1 MCTTNSFSVLLCYLL
16 NFSFILSPLPI
27 FLRRTEPCKTRERKW
42 GGIGSG
48 SLAVKKLGN
57 KGKKGKSF
65 KAETIKRM
73 MSPRSKYYC
82 FNLSR
87 ASGTQNVYL
96 VGQPWSPTIIIN
108 GPSTF
113 KCILLALNRDGN
125 YEMKIYVNT

>member
-1 MCTTNSFSVLLCYLL
+1 MLFVKFLVHSFSSTYLSQK
-16 NFSFILSPLPI
+16 N
-27 FLRRTEPCKTRERKW
+27 RVVQNQGEGGTR
-42 GGIGSG
+42 GG

-57 KGKKGKSF
+57 KGKKGKTF
-65 KAETIKRM
+65 KAETIKRI

-87 ASGTQNVYL
+87 ASGTRNVYL

-108 GPSTF
+108 GSSTF